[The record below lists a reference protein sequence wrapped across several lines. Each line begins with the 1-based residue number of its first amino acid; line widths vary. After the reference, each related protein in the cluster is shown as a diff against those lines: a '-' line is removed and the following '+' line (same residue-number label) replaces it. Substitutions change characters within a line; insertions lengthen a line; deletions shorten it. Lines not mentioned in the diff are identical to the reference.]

1 MANDSVNIPVSLEV
15 EEISLGQVDLKD
27 VEQKLSQKVSGI
39 VKNIEKI
46 MGNTDTSKFNKA
58 LESSFNS
65 MERSYDKVQAAQAK
79 YNDAMKKAGESSDEY
94 KAKLSEVK
102 SEMKAVQDKWNAYN
116 DFMGQSYAQAKED
129 EAAGNAKPHQLK
141 LIKVYE
147 EELAQYEK
155 ELSGVQAKMPN
166 PLDYIS
172 SGSESAITKVTQSYR
187 DVLKAIEG
195 AEKAQKD
202 WNTSLKENRASDEY
216 TKMAQEIQIAEQKLI
231 KLQEKAAKMESLGAS
246 DKQWESLIY
255 EANLLSKSITD
266 NEAKMRKLV
275 RTGQAFRFGDGG
287 SAKGQEFMKLTGIL
301 ARTQKAMQ
309 GINNMKPNTMY
320 SEEYAKQV
328 KELEALE
335 RKLMS
340 YREKYQKMQT
350 MGATGTQWQSFLT
363 DASILEGKIEDII
376 AKLQEMISTG
386 KAFKLGTGDATAET
400 DALNERLTTVTSTFR
415 DMENA
420 PKNTKT
426 NFMGLVK
433 AINNF
438 CNSAKKGLANVI
450 SMFKKL
456 GKTGEHT
463 SNDLNNSLKKL
474 WKNILMFGLGFRSAF
489 FLVRRLRSTFI
500 ESFKEM
506 ATQIPEVNGQVS
518 SFMTSVN
525 QLKGSLATAFQP
537 IVSAIIPWL
546 NQLCAALNSAM
557 NALARFFATL
567 TGQGYIYKFT
577 AAQVDYAD
585 SLGKTGSAAK
595 KAQKDLMGFDEINRL
610 SDKADSG
617 GGGGGGGGT
626 PTGTWEKEMLD
637 GMSTLAQMIKEA
649 WTDGDFYD
657 VGQYIGEK
665 LLGALKVADE
675 WITTKGYGLAEKI
688 GKSLATLLNG
698 IIETQDLGTQLGK
711 TIADGINMGMIG
723 IHKFFTT
730 ANWLSLG
737 QFIADW
743 ANASVKNFKWDLL
756 GQTIASVI
764 TAAVNTWWK
773 FVGEFDFSALGNGIA
788 TAINNL
794 FDNALAVDE
803 TGLNSAQKLGQAITN
818 TVRGILKTLTDAINN
833 TDWSAVGKTIGEVL
847 ANIDW
852 AGITIDM
859 TKLVG
864 AIVKAL
870 GEALVTWTAT
880 EPISA
885 GIVAMLMTAFAGLKL
900 APVLTSFASIGA
912 KIAEVIALTAGGA
925 GTLGEAI
932 AAVFGVGAQMFSGV
946 LALVGGAFTAF
957 TNFFAMLT
965 DGFNWVN
972 ELLMLLGIAIAAV
985 GAIILGA
992 PAAVAGVVAG
1002 IIAAV
1007 ATLVVVVKEHWNEI
1021 WAFIKS
1027 VGVGIGQTIKA
1038 LVQTIVII
1046 VTGLIG
1052 AINTILNTIMAVVAS
1067 IIAAIVGAVIL
1078 ALNVLKGIIA
1088 SILTAIAGV
1097 ITGILDSIRIANDTV
1112 LKVIK
1117 ELWSTV
1123 LGVMK
1128 DIVTGNFNNIRNTI
1142 NTGINNIRTIIQ
1154 NGINAAKNV
1163 WSNVWNAISTI
1174 TKSIWNGISN
1184 TIKGTINGIIG
1195 FVNGMIRGIV
1205 SGMNSVISVLNKFS
1219 VKIPDWVPEL
1229 GGKKFGFSL
1238 NTISAPQIP
1247 KLAQGGVIPPNNEF
1261 MAILGDQKHG
1271 TNIEAPLDTIKQAV
1285 AEELAEYIDA
1295 MMTGFQAVVDA
1306 VNDKDFD
1313 VRIGDNAIGKAAER
1327 YSKRQALIRGTT

>member
-39 VKNIEKI
+39 VENIEKI

-65 MERSYDKVQAAQAK
+65 MERSYNKVQTAQAK
-79 YNDAMKKAGESSDEY
+79 YNDAMKKAGESSEEY

-116 DFMGQSYAQAKED
+116 DFMGQSYAQAKKE

-147 EELAQYEK
+147 EELAKYEK

-166 PLDYIS
+166 PLDYVS
-172 SGSESAITKVTQSYR
+172 SGSESATTKVTQSYR

-216 TKMAQEIQIAEQKLI
+216 MKMAQEIQTAEQKLV
-231 KLQEKAAKMESLGAS
+231 KLQEKATKMESLGAS

-275 RTGQAFRFGDGG
+275 RIGQAFRFGDGG

-363 DASILEGKIEDII
+363 DSSMLEGKIEDII

-415 DMENA
+415 EMENA

-433 AINNF
+433 VINNF

-463 SNDLNNSLKKL
+463 SNDLNKSLKNF
-474 WKNILMFGLGFRSAF
+474 WKNILMFGLGFRSTF

-585 SLGKTGSAAK
+585 SLGNTGSAAK

-610 SDKADSG
+610 SDKSDSG

-637 GMSTLAQMIKEA
+637 GMSTLAEMIKEA
-649 WTDGDFYD
+649 WTDGDFYE

-730 ANWLSLG
+730 TNWLSLG

-794 FDNALAVDE
+794 FDNVLAVDD

-818 TVRGILKTLTDAINN
+818 TVRGILTTLTDAINN
-833 TDWSAVGKTIGEVL
+833 TDWSSVGQTIGEVL

-852 AGITIDM
+852 SVIVWDF

-870 GEALVTWTAT
+870 AEAFVNWTAT
-880 EPISA
+880 DPLSA
-885 GIVAMLMTAFAGLKL
+885 GMVTMLGL
-900 APVLTSFASIGA
+900 
-912 KIAEVIALTAGGA
+912 
-925 GTLGEAI
+925 
-932 AAVFGVGAQMFSGV
+932 
-946 LALVGGAFTAF
+946 AFTAIDLGGKITGLILQFSPLISLAKDLGLSFKDVVQVVGGWAKTFGGVMSIVSGAITFF
-957 TNFFAMLT
+957 TNFFAMLNN
-965 DGFNWVN
+965 GFSWVN
-972 ELLMLLGIAIAAV
+972 EALMLVGAALAAV
-985 GAIILGA
+985 GAVLLGA
-992 PAAVAGVVAG
+992 PAAVAAVVAG
-1002 IIAAV
+1002 IVAAV
-1007 ATLVVVVKEHWNEI
+1007 ATLVVLVKQHWTEI

-1038 LVQTIVII
+1038 LVQTVVII

-1052 AINTILNTIMAVVAS
+1052 AIKTILDTIVAVVAS
-1067 IIAAIVGAVIL
+1067 IIAAIVGAVKS
-1078 ALNVLKGIIA
+1078 ALNVLIGIIA

-1184 TIKGTINGIIG
+1184 TIKGTINDIVG

-1205 SGMNSVISVLNKFS
+1205 SGMNSVIRVLNKFS
-1219 VKIPDWVPEL
+1219 VNIPDWVPEL

>member
-1 MANDSVNIPVSLEV
+1 MANDSVNIPVNLEV
-15 EEISLGQVDLKD
+15 EEISLGQVDIKD

-65 MERSYDKVQAAQAK
+65 MERGYNKVQAAQSK
-79 YNDAMKKAGESSDEY
+79 YNDAMRKAGESSEQY
-94 KAKLSEVK
+94 KAKLAEVNG
-102 SEMKAVQDKWNAYN
+102 AIQNQQDI
-116 DFMGQSYAQAKED
+116 
-129 EAAGNAKPHQLK
+129 
-141 LIKVYE
+141 IKTMAP
-147 EELAQYEK
+147 LA
-155 ELSGVQAKMPN
+155 SNPVVQAEIEKAKQEIALLETTRPDPM
-166 PLDYIS
+166 DYVS

-216 TKMAQEIQIAEQKLI
+216 TKMAQEIQIAEQKLV

-363 DASILEGKIEDII
+363 DASMLEGKIEDII

-400 DALNERLTTVTSTFR
+400 DALNERLTTVTGTFR
-415 DMENA
+415 EMENA

-426 NFMGLVK
+426 NLMGLVRV
-433 AINNF
+433 INNF

-456 GKTGEHT
+456 GKTSGHT
-463 SNDLNNSLKKL
+463 SKQVSKSMKKM
-474 WKNILMFGLGFRSAF
+474 WKNLLMFGFGVRSTF

-506 ATQIPEVNGQVS
+506 ATQIPEVNTSIS

-546 NQLCAALNSAM
+546 NQLCAALNNAM
-557 NALARFFATL
+557 NVLARFFATL

-585 SLGKTGSAAK
+585 SLDKTGSAAK
-595 KAQKDLMGFDEINRL
+595 KAQKSLMGFDEINRL
-610 SDKADSG
+610 NDDSDSG
-617 GGGGGGGGT
+617 GGSGGDT

-637 GMSTLAQMIKEA
+637 GMSTLAEMIKEA
-649 WTDGDFYD
+649 WTDGDFYE

-675 WITTKGYGLAEKI
+675 WIVTKGYGLADKI
-688 GKSLATLLNG
+688 GNSLATLLNG
-698 IIETQDLGTQLGK
+698 VIETKDLGTQIGK

-723 IHKFFTT
+723 VHQFLTT
-730 ANWLSLG
+730 TNWLSLG

-756 GQTIASVI
+756 GQTIAGVI

-794 FDNALAVDE
+794 FDNVLAVDE
-803 TGLNSAQKLGQAITN
+803 TGLSSAQKLGQAITN

-833 TDWSAVGKTIGEVL
+833 TDWAAVGKTIGEVL
-847 ANIDW
+847 TNIDW
-852 AGITIDM
+852 SGIVWDF
-859 TKLVG
+859 TKSVG

-870 GEALVTWTAT
+870 AEAFVNWTAT
-880 EPISA
+880 DPLSA
-885 GIVAMLMTAFAGLKL
+885 GMATMLGL
-900 APVLTSFASIGA
+900 
-912 KIAEVIALTAGGA
+912 
-925 GTLGEAI
+925 
-932 AAVFGVGAQMFSGV
+932 
-946 LALVGGAFTAF
+946 AFTAIDLGGKITGLILKFAPLIKDADDLGKVFTTVIEVVKKWAPTFGGIIAIVSGAITFF
-957 TNFFAMLT
+957 TNFFAMLNN
-965 DGFNWVN
+965 GFSWVN
-972 ELLMLLGIAIAAV
+972 EALMLLGAALVAIGVMIFTGPSLVVAVIAAIVAAIAT
-985 GAIILGA
+985 I
-992 PAAVAGVVAG
+992 
-1002 IIAAV
+1002 
-1007 ATLVVVVKEHWNEI
+1007 VVVVKDNWAEICAFVKAIPGWLMDNVVTPVVNFFKKLGTDIATFFRNAWTDIQNAWKAVGNWFKTNVITPVVNFFKTLGTDIFNAFKTALTNIQNVWKAVTGWFTNTIINPIKNAFNTALNNIKGFFSTCLSNVKSNWNGAI
-1021 WAFIKS
+1021 SWFKNVANNIKTAFNNAVSGVKSAFSGLWSSVKAGCRAAFNSVIAFIER
-1027 VGVGIGQTIKA
+1027 GINGLINGINKA
-1038 LVQTIVII
+1038 
-1046 VTGLIG
+1046 IG
-1052 AINTILNTIMAVVAS
+1052 AINS
-1067 IIAAIVGAVIL
+1067 IGKGAAKL
-1078 ALNVLKGIIA
+1078 AGINF
-1088 SILTAIAGV
+1088 
-1097 ITGILDSIRIANDTV
+1097 TGIS
-1112 LKVIK
+1112 
-1117 ELWSTV
+1117 
-1123 LGVMK
+1123 
-1128 DIVTGNFNNIRNTI
+1128 
-1142 NTGINNIRTIIQ
+1142 
-1154 NGINAAKNV
+1154 
-1163 WSNVWNAISTI
+1163 
-1174 TKSIWNGISN
+1174 
-1184 TIKGTINGIIG
+1184 
-1195 FVNGMIRGIV
+1195 
-1205 SGMNSVISVLNKFS
+1205 
-1219 VKIPDWVPEL
+1219 KIPTV
-1229 GGKKFGFSL
+1229 SL
-1238 NTISAPQIP
+1238 PR
-1247 KLAQGGVIPPNNEF
+1247 LAQGGVIPPNNEF

-1295 MMTGFQAVVDA
+1295 MMTGFQAVVNA

>member
-65 MERSYDKVQAAQAK
+65 MERSYNKVQTAQAK
-79 YNDAMKKAGESSDEY
+79 YNDAMKKAGESSEEY

-116 DFMGQSYAQAKED
+116 DFMGQSYAQAKEE
-129 EAAGNAKPHQLK
+129 EAVGNAKPHQLK

-350 MGATGTQWQSFLT
+350 IGATGTQWQSFLT
-363 DASILEGKIEDII
+363 DASMLEGKIEDII

-386 KAFKLGTGDATAET
+386 KAFRLGTGDATAET
-400 DALNERLTTVTSTFR
+400 DALNERLTTVTGTFR
-415 DMENA
+415 EMENA

-426 NFMGLVK
+426 NLMGLVRV
-433 AINNF
+433 INNF

-456 GKTGEHT
+456 GKTSGHT
-463 SNDLNNSLKKL
+463 SKQVSKSMKKM
-474 WKNILMFGLGFRSAF
+474 WKNLLMFGFGVRSTF

-506 ATQIPEVNGQVS
+506 ATQIPEVNTSIS

-546 NQLCAALNSAM
+546 NQLCAALNNTM

-585 SLGKTGSAAK
+585 SLDKTGSEAK
-595 KAQKDLMGFDEINRL
+595 KAQKSLMGFDEINRL
-610 SDKADSG
+610 NDDSDSG
-617 GGGGGGGGT
+617 GGGGDT
-626 PTGTWEKEMLD
+626 PTGTWEKEMLN
-637 GMSTLAQMIKEA
+637 GMSTLAEMIKEA
-649 WTDGDFYD
+649 WTDGDFYE

-665 LLGALKVADE
+665 LLGALKVADD
-675 WITTKGYGLAEKI
+675 WIVTKGYGLADKI
-688 GKSLATLLNG
+688 GNSLATLLNG
-698 IIETQDLGTQLGK
+698 VIETKDLGTQIGK

-723 IHKFFTT
+723 VHQFLTT
-730 ANWLSLG
+730 TNWLSLG

-756 GQTIASVI
+756 GQTIAGVI

-794 FDNALAVDE
+794 FDNVLAVDE
-803 TGLNSAQKLGQAITN
+803 TGLSSAQKLGQAITN

-833 TDWSAVGKTIGEVL
+833 TDWAAVGKTIGEVL
-847 ANIDW
+847 TNIDW
-852 AGITIDM
+852 SGIVWDF

-870 GEALVTWTAT
+870 AEAFVNWTAT
-880 EPISA
+880 DPLSA
-885 GIVAMLMTAFAGLKL
+885 GMVTMLGL
-900 APVLTSFASIGA
+900 
-912 KIAEVIALTAGGA
+912 
-925 GTLGEAI
+925 
-932 AAVFGVGAQMFSGV
+932 
-946 LALVGGAFTAF
+946 AFTAIDLGGKVTGLILQFSPLISLAKDLGLNFKDVVKVVGGWAKTFGGVMSIVSGAITFF
-957 TNFFAMLT
+957 TNFFDMLNN
-965 DGFNWVN
+965 GFSWVN
-972 ELLMLLGIAIAAV
+972 EALMLVGAALAAV

-992 PAAVAGVVAG
+992 PALVAGVVAG
-1002 IIAAV
+1002 IVALIA
-1007 ATLVVVVKEHWNEI
+1007 TIVVVVKDNWAEICAFVKAIPGWFKDHIITPVVNFFKTLGTNIANAFKTAWTNIQNTWKAVTGWFTNTIINPVKNAFNTALNNIKGFFSGCLSGVKAIWNGAI
-1021 WAFIKS
+1021 SWFKGVANNIKTAFNNAVNGVKSAFSGLWSSVKAGCRAAFNSVIAFIER
-1027 VGVGIGQTIKA
+1027 GINGLINGINKA
-1038 LVQTIVII
+1038 
-1046 VTGLIG
+1046 IG
-1052 AINTILNTIMAVVAS
+1052 AINS
-1067 IIAAIVGAVIL
+1067 IGKGAAKL
-1078 ALNVLKGIIA
+1078 AGINF
-1088 SILTAIAGV
+1088 
-1097 ITGILDSIRIANDTV
+1097 TGIS
-1112 LKVIK
+1112 
-1117 ELWSTV
+1117 
-1123 LGVMK
+1123 
-1128 DIVTGNFNNIRNTI
+1128 
-1142 NTGINNIRTIIQ
+1142 
-1154 NGINAAKNV
+1154 
-1163 WSNVWNAISTI
+1163 
-1174 TKSIWNGISN
+1174 
-1184 TIKGTINGIIG
+1184 
-1195 FVNGMIRGIV
+1195 
-1205 SGMNSVISVLNKFS
+1205 
-1219 VKIPDWVPEL
+1219 KIPTV
-1229 GGKKFGFSL
+1229 SL
-1238 NTISAPQIP
+1238 PR
-1247 KLAQGGVIPPNNEF
+1247 LAQGGVIPPNNEF

-1306 VNDKDFD
+1306 VNNKDLD
-1313 VRIGDNAIGKAAER
+1313 VSIGDSEIGKAAER
-1327 YSKRQALIRGTT
+1327 YSRRQALIRGTT